1 MIARWLTPLLL
12 LFAAS
17 GFAQGLSLPPV
28 ERIELDNGV
37 VLILNEKH
45 DVPMIAI
52 EAMMR
57 GGSVT
62 DPEGKAGLAQLYTT
76 LVSRGAGER
85 DGNELAATIDGV
97 GATFDTT
104 VDLEATRYTM
114 DFLSRDADL
123 MIGVL
128 ADVLRRPTLDRNE
141 FESVRTYLQN
151 TIAAARDSDA
161 RQLMPVYGAAF
172 LFGDHPYGRPIT
184 GDETT
189 LAAITHRDVLDYRRD
204 HVGADRLTLV
214 VSGDFDATAMGDKL
228 AAAFGDWAA
237 AGAALPDI
245 APPVKRDGGQVLL
258 VDKPGAAQTYF
269 WIGNV
274 GVSRSYERPAELAL
288 ANILFGGR
296 FTSMLNNKLRTES
309 GLTYGARSL
318 LERPVQP
325 GSVAM
330 FSYTKTD
337 TTFEAIDMALGV
349 LGRLHDR
356 GVDAA
361 MIESARNYFLGQF
374 PPDIETAP
382 QLAAMFAD
390 IELYGLGDDYV
401 DRYIDAIG
409 DVNEASIAEVIDDV
423 YPKRDEL
430 VFVILGD
437 AEVIRDG
444 VAKYGS
450 VTELSITEP
459 RFSP

>member
-1 MIARWLTPLLL
+1 MTGRCLAALLL
-12 LFAAS
+12 LAS
-17 GFAQGLSLPPV
+17 AGAGAQGLSLPPV
-28 ERIELDNGV
+28 ERVELDNGA

-52 EAMMR
+52 HAMLR

-62 DPEGKAGLAQLYTT
+62 DPDGKAGLAQLYTT

-85 DGNELAATIDGV
+85 DGNELAAVIDGA
-97 GATFDTT
+97 GATFDTS
-104 VDLEATRYTM
+104 VELEATHYTM
-114 DFLSRDADL
+114 DFLARDADL

-128 ADVLRRPTLDRNE
+128 ADVLRRPTLDRSE
-141 FESVRTYLQN
+141 FASVRTYLQN

-161 RQLMPVYGAAF
+161 RPLVPVYGAAF
-172 LFGDHPYGRPIT
+172 LFGDHPYGRPVT

-189 LAAITHRDVLDYRRD
+189 LAAITHRDVLGYQRD
-204 HVGADRLTLV
+204 HVGADRLTLI
-214 VSGDFDATAMGDKL
+214 VSGDFDAAVMRDKL
-228 AAAFGDWAA
+228 VAAFADWTAA
-237 AGAALPDI
+237 EAPLPDVP
-245 APPVKRDGGQVLL
+245 APAQRAGGQVLL

-274 GVSRSYERPAELAL
+274 GVARSYEHPAELAL

-296 FTSMLNNKLRTES
+296 FTSMLNYKLRTES
-309 GLTYGARSL
+309 GLTYHARSY
-318 LERPVQP
+318 LEQPAQP
-325 GSVAM
+325 GSVAI
-330 FSYTKTD
+330 FSYTRTA

-349 LGRLHDR
+349 LGRLHDS

-361 MIESARNYFLGQF
+361 MVESARNYFLGQF

-401 DRYIDAIG
+401 DRYIAAIG
-409 DVNEASIAEVIDDV
+409 DVDVASIAAVIGEV
-423 YPKRDEL
+423 YPQRDEL

-437 AEVIRDG
+437 ADAIRDG
-444 VAKYGS
+444 VTKYGS